1 MGRTRLASMISI
13 VFPPSLSSSLS
24 DAREE
29 DAIAREAGAPARE
42 DAATRAMVR
51 NMMWGEPGRRDGEE
65 DGRLVGRV
73 SKE

>member
-24 DAREE
+24 DARDE

-51 NMMWGEPGRRDGEE
+51 NMLWGEAGRRDGEE
-65 DGRLVGRV
+65 DERLVGRV